1 MGRVARFF
9 ALTKAFHEPALPESY
24 GVIFCEQDVSYNDII
39 VTMAKT
45 LPPEEKQRLQT
56 LAEFRYTL
64 RQFLQFSEQ
73 CAEQAGLHPQQHQ
86 LLLHLAGAP
95 DGVETTVSYAAERL
109 GLRHHTVVELSNRC
123 VDAGLITRKNAA
135 VDRRRVVLEVT
146 PKGQRILQTLSD
158 DHERELY
165 ELVPRMVRALTT
177 IRSSQKLSGH
187 EQVSAPAPKGNSK

>member
-1 MGRVARFF
+1 M
-9 ALTKAFHEPALPESY
+9 TKSLGTE
-24 GVIFCEQDVSYNDII
+24 DRR
-39 VTMAKT
+39 
-45 LPPEEKQRLQT
+45 RLQT

-64 RQFLQFSEQ
+64 RQFLHFSEK

-123 VDAGLITRKNAA
+123 VDAGLILRKNAA
-135 VDRRRVVLEVT
+135 IDRRRVVLQVT

-165 ELVPRMVRALTT
+165 ELVPRMVHALTA
-177 IRSSQKLSGH
+177 IRNSQRLGAREEASL
-187 EQVSAPAPKGNSK
+187 PAPKGNSK

>member
-1 MGRVARFF
+1 
-9 ALTKAFHEPALPESY
+9 
-24 GVIFCEQDVSYNDII
+24 
-39 VTMAKT
+39 MAKP
-45 LPPEEKQRLQT
+45 LPNEDRQRLQT

-73 CAEQAGLHPQQHQ
+73 RAEQAGLHPQQHQ

-95 DGVETTVSYAAERL
+95 DDVETTVTYAAERL

-123 VDAGLITRKNAA
+123 VDAGLIFRKQAA
-135 VDRRRVVLEVT
+135 LDRRRVLLQVT
-146 PKGQRILQTLSD
+146 PKGQRILQALSD

-177 IRSSQKLSGH
+177 IRNSHRLNAGEEAS
-187 EQVSAPAPKGNSK
+187 PAATKGNSK

>member
-1 MGRVARFF
+1 M
-9 ALTKAFHEPALPESY
+9 TKLLPTEDR
-24 GVIFCEQDVSYNDII
+24 Q
-39 VTMAKT
+39 
-45 LPPEEKQRLQT
+45 QLQT

-64 RQFLQFSEQ
+64 RQFLQFSEK

-123 VDAGLITRKNAA
+123 VDAGLILRKNAS
-135 VDRRRVVLEVT
+135 VDRRRVVLQVT

-177 IRSSQKLSGH
+177 IRNSHKLGTR
-187 EQVSAPAPKGNSK
+187 EQASPAATKGNSK

>member
-1 MGRVARFF
+1 MRETTFSKSR
-9 ALTKAFHEPALPESY
+9 
-24 GVIFCEQDVSYNDII
+24 
-39 VTMAKT
+39 
-45 LPPEEKQRLQT
+45 QRLQT

-64 RQFLQFSEQ
+64 RQFLQFSEK

-109 GLRHHTVVELSNRC
+109 GLRHHTVVELTNRGG
-123 VDAGLITRKNAA
+123 DAGLILRKNAA
-135 VDRRRVVLEVT
+135 VDRRRVVLQVT
-146 PKGQRILQTLSD
+146 PKGQRILETLSD

-177 IRSSQKLSGH
+177 IRNSQKLSGR
-187 EQVSAPAPKGNSK
+187 EQVTA